1 MLTQPTKVKELLYYG
16 LLDVKNQGGY
26 FMKIVTIAH
35 ILNQHSVPYII
46 KGNRIYA
53 DSMAAFSKPFE
64 EVEDLTDYTCSPLY
78 AWLGY

>member
-1 MLTQPTKVKELLYYG
+1 
-16 LLDVKNQGGY
+16 
-26 FMKIVTIAH
+26 MKIVTIAH

-64 EVEDLTDYTCSPLY
+64 EVEDLTDYTCSQLY